1 MSEQPDLESRVTGLE
16 QRMRRVEADAAAARK
31 LSADTDRDVA
41 EFAIKLDANRQA
53 INALAEQTAGGF
65 RAVHGRIDGLEV
77 EMRAGFAEMRA
88 GFAEMRG
95 EMGAGFAAIAQ
106 RLDTL
111 IERENGS

>member
-1 MSEQPDLESRVTGLE
+1 MTEQPDLESRVSGLE
-16 QRMRRVEADAAAARK
+16 QRMRRVEVDAAAARK
-31 LSADTDRDVA
+31 LSTDTDRDVS

-65 RAVHGRIDGLEV
+65 RTVHGRIDRLEEEV
-77 EMRAGFAEMRA
+77 RAGFTEMRAGFA
-88 GFAEMRG
+88 
-95 EMGAGFAAIAQ
+95 AIGQ